1 MKLHRLRVANFA
13 GVREADIN
21 FGEGL
26 NVLYGPNDL
35 GKSTLVDAIRL
46 ALLLPHSSTSSEQY
60 LAWTGGREPVVE
72 LTFETEQHRIWRVR
86 KEFGKGGSSLLQESK
101 NGRDFDDVERARKV
115 DGKLREI
122 LGWGIP
128 EPGGSGGSKGLPT
141 SFLATALL
149 STQSDVAALLNETLQ
164 NDPTASGRER
174 IAAALQAVAQDPLFV
189 SLLRSVQ
196 ARRDEAYTDKGAK
209 KTAKGSVF
217 KVAADRVKETR
228 DEKERFQRIVADSE
242 GAETLLRDL
251 LQKRDEKRESLE
263 TAAEQVALLEQLATQ
278 AANCSA
284 AAELVRCADEEVER
298 ILTISRDIEEGETKA
313 KSLLSQ
319 VEEARGAIAIAQNKH
334 AEAELAFREAEEAAR
349 EGGSDPSVNET
360 VVRQELELHAAAAD
374 RAASIAQQNI
384 DTGGSAKQLVDAAS
398 EAERGYREQE
408 KAARTAREKSAQ
420 DAERE
425 TLATSQLLRCDLLE
439 RALDVRLADK
449 RVADA
454 QAAVQK
460 RTNIQERLDR
470 VSVERAALIENRSTM
485 RLPQSA
491 ALTSMRRLAND
502 LAAARGALNV
512 GLVVTIEPVK
522 HLDLRIQRDGMSIGP
537 TSAEQPV
544 EVEAST
550 EVEVGIPEV
559 ATLRIRGGRRDARD
573 TVRAL
578 EQRWDQEVMPHLT
591 AAAVADLDGL
601 DSKLSEALK
610 LDAQIKETANE
621 FDALRMQAAAFA
633 EAAGELQE
641 AVKHATTC
649 RAALGDVPFETLAAD
664 LELLGVDPVQ
674 GLRTRRLELSKNADT
689 ARLRA
694 GESSRFYTVA
704 EERTTNLRSTWEA
717 AISRRDVALASFPKG
732 LDATLAAAQ
741 ADLSRAKA
749 DKQQVVADLEALE
762 RTISSRKQRIDVAC
776 NNARTQ
782 VDMAKSLVET
792 AQEKLNTAITN
803 HAEHVGRL
811 AELRRRR
818 DAENLQEAEANLHDA
833 KVRRDALSFPERM
846 VTKDE
851 VETAKADERT
861 ARSEF
866 EAHEREIQRAHGALQ
881 QVGGAVARD
890 RLRDATEAYEIAE
903 RTEKEI
909 EADYEAWKLLLDQMK
924 EADSAQASNLGQA
937 LAPSITG
944 LFRALTQQRYQSVH
958 LGAQLD
964 TEGVVVHGAPR
975 PTARLSVG
983 TREQLSTLYRLALAE
998 YLGATVVLDDQL
1010 VQTDGH
1016 RMDWFRAL
1024 LTEKAHG
1031 FQIIVFTCR
1040 PSDYI
1045 PVAAMVPEGKMVHM
1059 DTCEGFIR
1067 SIDLERTLRMDR

>member
-13 GVREADIN
+13 GVREADVN

-35 GKSTLVDAIRL
+35 GKSTLVEAIRL
-46 ALLLPHSSTSSEQY
+46 ALLLPHTSTSSEQY
-60 LAWTGGREPVVE
+60 LAWTGGRDPLVE

-86 KEFGKGGSSLLQESK
+86 KEFGKSGSSLLQESK

-149 STQSDVAALLNETLQ
+149 STQSDVAALLSETLQ

-228 DEKERFQRIVADSE
+228 DEKERLQKIVTDSE
-242 GAETLLRDL
+242 GAEMLLRAL
-251 LQKRDEKRESLE
+251 LLKRDEKRELLE
-263 TAAEQVALLEQLATQ
+263 MVTEQAALLERLAIQ

-284 AAELVRCADEEVER
+284 AAELVRCAEEEVQR
-298 ILTISRDIEEGETKA
+298 ILAISQEIKDGENTA
-313 KSLLSQ
+313 KNLLSKM
-319 VEEARGAIAIAQNKH
+319 EESRRAVAVAQSKQS
-334 AEAELAFREAEEAAR
+334 EAELALKVAEESAR
-349 EGGSDPSVNET
+349 ERGSDPNVNET
-360 VVRQELELHAAAAD
+360 VVRQELELKTAAAD
-374 RAASIAQQNI
+374 QSATVAQQTIEAASAAQ
-384 DTGGSAKQLVDAAS
+384 QLVDVAD
-398 EAERGYREQE
+398 EVEQRCLE
-408 KAARTAREKSAQ
+408 QDKISGTAREKSTQ
-420 DAERE
+420 DSDGEK
-425 TLATSQLLRCDLLE
+425 LANSQLLRCDLLE
-439 RALDVRLADK
+439 LALDLTLAER
-449 RVADA
+449 RVANT
-454 QAAVQK
+454 QSAAAKRANVQGCLD
-460 RTNIQERLDR
+460 TVLVEHARLI
-470 VSVERAALIENRSTM
+470 ANRSTM
-485 RLPQSA
+485 KLPQYA

-512 GLVVTIEPVK
+512 GLLVTVEPVRP
-522 HLDLRIQRDGMSIGP
+522 LDLLIQRDGASFEP
-537 TSAEQPV
+537 TLAQQAV
-544 EVEAST
+544 EVEANT
-550 EVEVGIPEV
+550 EVEIGISGV
-559 ATLRIRGGRRDARD
+559 ANLRIRGGRHDARAM
-573 TVRAL
+573 VRSL
-578 EQRWDQEVMPHLT
+578 EQRWDQEVAPYLA
-591 AAAVADLDGL
+591 AAAVTDVDGL
-601 DSKLSEALK
+601 ESKVAEAHT
-610 LDAQIKETANE
+610 LDAQIKEKDSESA
-621 FDALRMQAAAFA
+621 ALRTEAATFT
-633 EAAGELQE
+633 EAAGELE
-641 AVKHATTC
+641 NAVNQAAAS
-649 RAALGDVPFETLAAD
+649 RAALNDAPFETLKTD
-664 LELLGVDPVQ
+664 LELLGADPVQ
-674 GLRTRRLELSKNADT
+674 SLRARRIALQKSADA

-694 GESSRFYTVA
+694 SESSRLYAAAA
-704 EERTTNLRSTWEA
+704 ERAANLLSNWEA
-717 AISRRDVALASFPKG
+717 AISKRDIALASFPKG
-732 LDATLAAAQ
+732 LDVTLAAAR
-741 ADLSRAKA
+741 AELSRANA
-749 DKQQVVADLEALE
+749 EKQKVIADLVALE
-762 RTISSRKQRIDVAC
+762 KIISSRKQRIDEAC
-776 NNARTQ
+776 NNAHTQ
-782 VDMAKSLVET
+782 VKMTKSHVET
-792 AQEKLNTAITN
+792 AQEKLNATITN

-811 AELRRRR
+811 AELQRRR
-818 DAENLQEAEANLHDA
+818 DAENLQEAEANLREA
-833 KVRRDALSFPERM
+833 KARRDALPFPERN
-846 VTKDE
+846 VTQDE
-851 VETAKADERT
+851 VNSAKADERS

-866 EAHEREIQRAHGALQ
+866 EANEREIQRAHGALQ

-903 RTEKEI
+903 RNEKEI

-944 LFRALTQQRYQSVH
+944 LFRALTQQRYHSVH

-998 YLGATVVLDDQL
+998 YLRATVVLDDQL

-1016 RMDWFRAL
+1016 RMDWFRTL
-1024 LTEKAHG
+1024 LTEKAHS

-1045 PVAAMVPEGKMVHM
+1045 PVAAMVPEGKMVHV
-1059 DTCEGFIR
+1059 DTCDGFIR